1 MKTKFITICLL
12 FYASLLAAQQHQLQK
27 ALMEENSITFVET
40 DNSVTYNIVDIQK
53 MQYEGNTLFVYLK
66 DNTIYSVDV
75 ATLSISNNGDKT
87 LQNEMVESINSLNL
101 SIFPNPARDIL
112 QVSYNLSD
120 NSEIEINVFNLSGQK
135 ETILYSGSQL
145 AGNNIHVLSITNL
158 PTGTHLLQIK
168 GSKFSITKT
177 LIKQ

>member
-1 MKTKFITICLL
+1 MKTKFITICLML
-12 FYASLLAAQQHQLQK
+12 YASLLTAQQHHLQK

-40 DNSVTYNIVDIQK
+40 DNSVTYNIVDIHK
-53 MQYEGNTLFVYLK
+53 MRYDGNTLLVYLK

-75 ATLSISNNGDKT
+75 ATLSINNNGDKA
-87 LQNEMVESINSLNL
+87 LQSEVVESINSLNI
-101 SIFPNPARDIL
+101 SIYPNPARDIL

-145 AGNNIHVLSITNL
+145 AGNNIHMLNISNL
-158 PTGTHLLQIK
+158 PTGTYLLQVR